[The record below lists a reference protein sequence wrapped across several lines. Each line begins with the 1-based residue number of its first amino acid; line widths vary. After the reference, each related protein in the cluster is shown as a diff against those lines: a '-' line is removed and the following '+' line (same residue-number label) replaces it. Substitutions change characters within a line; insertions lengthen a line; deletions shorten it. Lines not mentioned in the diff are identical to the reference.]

1 MGKLASLHCVFS
13 LFRKRTASSQCRDDL
28 SLLAN
33 SQETKPEPPSSE
45 NGEEPLVK
53 SPHKNKGKK
62 DKKKSVVATEVA
74 VKEEPPETPRKKE
87 KKKSKKALA
96 AEKAS
101 LQDSLIQNML
111 ASFGGEKKKK

>member
-74 VKEEPPETPRKKE
+74 VKEEPPETPKKE